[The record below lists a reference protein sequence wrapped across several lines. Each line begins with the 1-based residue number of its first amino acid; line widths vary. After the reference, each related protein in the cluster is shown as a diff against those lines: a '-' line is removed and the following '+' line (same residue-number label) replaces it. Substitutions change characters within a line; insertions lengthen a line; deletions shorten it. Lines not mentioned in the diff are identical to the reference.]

1 MKCVNSGN
9 ELIED
14 MFSDGVCF
22 KCGTPV
28 SDSIEAYEQ
37 EQMEKQQKAIEE
49 EKLRKQEQRELQ
61 QKAIREEKIK
71 MQELYVKHLLS
82 TGYSFETCSI
92 IKYIGIVSGE
102 CVIGTGWLSTMESGI
117 SDFLG
122 VESTTYS
129 DKIKRAKKVALN
141 DMVKESIAKGGNAI
155 IGISY
160 EIISLSRD
168 MIGVSVNGTS
178 VIVNMNK

>member
-1 MKCVNSGN
+1 
-9 ELIED
+9 
-14 MFSDGVCF
+14 
-22 KCGTPV
+22 
-28 SDSIEAYEQ
+28 
-37 EQMEKQQKAIEE
+37 MEKQQKVIEE
-49 EKLRKQEQRELQ
+49 EKLR
-61 QKAIREEKIK
+61 

-129 DKIKRAKKVALN
+129 DKILR
-141 DMVKESIAKGGNAI
+141 
-155 IGISY
+155 
-160 EIISLSRD
+160 SL
-168 MIGVSVNGTS
+168 
-178 VIVNMNK
+178 KCWY

>member
-1 MKCVNSGN
+1 MKCVNCGN
-9 ELIED
+9 ELTED

-37 EQMEKQQKAIEE
+37 EQMEKQQKVIEE
-49 EKLRKQEQRELQ
+49 EKLR
-61 QKAIREEKIK
+61 

>member
-1 MKCVNSGN
+1 M
-9 ELIED
+9 
-14 MFSDGVCF
+14 
-22 KCGTPV
+22 
-28 SDSIEAYEQ
+28 EQ
-37 EQMEKQQKAIEE
+37 
-49 EKLRKQEQRELQ
+49 
-61 QKAIREEKIK
+61 
-71 MQELYVKHLLS
+71 
-82 TGYSFETCSI
+82 G
-92 IKYIGIVSGE
+92 G
-102 CVIGTGWLSTMESGI
+102 LSTMESGI

>member
-1 MKCVNSGN
+1 MNCVNCGN
-9 ELIED
+9 ELTGD
-14 MFSDGVCF
+14 MFNAGVCF
-22 KCGTPV
+22 KCGISI

-37 EQMEKQQKAIEE
+37 EKREKQQKTIEE
-49 EKLRKQEQRELQ
+49 EKLRKQEQRERQ

-71 MQELYVKHLLS
+71 IQELYETQLLS

-102 CVIGTGWLSTMESGI
+102 CVIGTGWLSTMESEF
-117 SDFLG
+117 SDFFG
-122 VESTTYS
+122 VKSTTYS

-141 DMVKESIAKGGNAI
+141 DMMKESIAKGGNAI

-160 EIISLSRD
+160 EIISFSRD

-178 VIVNMNK
+178 VIVNTN